1 VHDADGA
8 QLCAQAMCLEEMLG
22 VDITEGFLF
31 YGQRKRRTTV
41 AFDGGLR
48 ELVETTAHALHEM
61 IGSRITP
68 AAEYQPRRCDACS
81 LIEFCQP
88 KALRLKRG
96 TAAWFEAAVKA
107 DHQTA
112 FTGESEA

>member
-1 VHDADGA
+1 MRHGQAWADNRFTA
-8 QLCAQAMCLEEMLG
+8 
-22 VDITEGFLF
+22 EGN
-31 YGQRKRRTTV
+31 
-41 AFDGGLR
+41 
-48 ELVETTAHALHEM
+48 ALHELM
-61 IGSRITP
+61 ASRVTP
-68 AAEYQPRRCDACS
+68 TAEYQPRRCDACS

-96 TAAWFEAAVKA
+96 AAAWFENSVKA